1 MNSAG
6 PRPQG
11 SATGKQKQ
19 VPGIL
24 EAAEKRGCGL
34 EETLEWIFRARLRG
48 PRTQFSGR
56 LSQCS
61 TGDAGVCSLLLSCRP
76 ASPSA
81 PKLRPAPA
89 PAPGRLRDQ
98 APPPRPHVIAVPAS
112 AKRGPPL
119 QVLAAGPRPA
129 SLLPLPG
136 GAPVTG
142 WICVDPSRLAFGAV
156 GL

>member
-61 TGDAGVCSLLLSCRP
+61 TGDAGVCCLLLSCRP

-98 APPPRPHVIAVPAS
+98 APPPVP
-112 AKRGPPL
+112 
-119 QVLAAGPRPA
+119 
-129 SLLPLPG
+129 
-136 GAPVTG
+136 T
-142 WICVDPSRLAFGAV
+142 
-156 GL
+156 

>member
-56 LSQCS
+56 LS
-61 TGDAGVCSLLLSCRP
+61 
-76 ASPSA
+76 
-81 PKLRPAPA
+81 
-89 PAPGRLRDQ
+89 GRR
-98 APPPRPHVIAVPAS
+98 
-112 AKRGPPL
+112 L
-119 QVLAAGPRPA
+119 QPDSNQRLKVEMGGWKAAGFTWP
-129 SLLPLPG
+129 
-136 GAPVTG
+136 
-142 WICVDPSRLAFGAV
+142 
-156 GL
+156 